1 MSTMTHERA
10 ILRIHF
16 HHGGNE
22 DLYHQL
28 LTVLDTISRY
38 LLRGPATGLP
48 ASGSA

>member
-1 MSTMTHERA
+1 MSAMTRDRA

-28 LTVLDTISRY
+28 LTILDGISPR
-38 LLRGPATGLP
+38 
-48 ASGSA
+48 